1 MDNRIRGFDGLRA
14 IAVLMVFLQHR
25 VLGSRAEAGHLGVW
39 IFFALSGFLITGILS
54 AQRRT
59 IEAGAS
65 EFLVELKRFLLRRT
79 LRIFPVYYLLLAI
92 MAVLMMLGH
101 ASPQLKGGL
110 PFHFAYLSNLW
121 IGGVLRYWPGP
132 WSHLWSLS
140 IEEQFYLFFAPL
152 LLFIPVRWHL
162 LVCYAVL
169 VTGVVSTLSMRAAGT
184 PDIVIY
190 THPLTN
196 FWMLALG
203 GIGGAWL
210 RREGSILRALLLRPS
225 SFIVLLLGV
234 AVLCTTEPDWT
245 TASNPVVYTFVCTL
259 YGTCIASIVCAI
271 ACSGSS
277 LVVGVL
283 ETRWLA
289 SLGRIS
295 YGFYLYHNF
304 VPDPARLNR
313 VEALF
318 HGAGE
323 PAWIRLAGI
332 VISFGVSLLLAKLS
346 WRFIEAPILGRKAE
360 WTRRVAGASHPA
372 ISRAAAGPTRS
383 ASASPSRAT
392 SVAPS
397 DSPVA
402 GAPVVRV
409 RVASRS

>member
-1 MDNRIRGFDGLRA
+1 MALMDNRIRGFDGLRA

-25 VLGSRAEAGHLGVW
+25 VLSSRDETGHLGVW

-59 IEAGAS
+59 IEKGAS
-65 EFLVELKRFLLRRT
+65 DFFAELKRFLFRRT
-79 LRIFPVYYLLLAI
+79 LRIFPIYYLLLAV

-110 PFHFAYLSNLW
+110 PFHFAYLSNIW
-121 IGGVLRYWPGP
+121 IGEVLRYWPGP

-152 LLFIPVRWHL
+152 LLLVPVRWHL
-162 LVCYAVL
+162 LVCYAVF
-169 VTGVVSTLSMRAAGT
+169 VTGVASMLLMRAAGT
-184 PDIVIY
+184 LDIVIY

-210 RREGSILRALLLRPS
+210 RMGGSLLRAFLSRQS
-225 SFIVLLLGV
+225 SFVVLLLGV
-234 AVLCTTEPDWT
+234 TVLCVTEPNWT
-245 TASNPVVYTFVCTL
+245 TAANPAVYTLVCTL
-259 YGTCIASIVCAI
+259 YGIGIAALVCAV

-277 LVVGVL
+277 ALVGML
-283 ETRWLA
+283 ETAWLA

-304 VPDPARLNR
+304 VPDPTRLSR
-313 VEALF
+313 VKALF
-318 HGAGE
+318 HGAAE
-323 PAWIRLAGI
+323 PPWVRFAGI

-346 WRFIEAPILGRKAE
+346 WRFIEAPILRRKAE
-360 WTRRVAGASHPA
+360 WTQRVVNTTGQRAGFYES
-372 ISRAAAGPTRS
+372 
-383 ASASPSRAT
+383 
-392 SVAPS
+392 
-397 DSPVA
+397 
-402 GAPVVRV
+402 
-409 RVASRS
+409 